1 MAEELTARCPICN
14 GSNQCGNLAGLPAG
28 ACWCSKEAFPQAIF
42 ENIPPELL
50 GKACVCKAC
59 LDRLKATVN
68 E

>member
-1 MAEELTARCPICN
+1 MTEISAARCPICKEEN
-14 GSNQCGNLAGLPAG
+14 NCGNLAGLPAG
-28 ACWCSKEAFPQAIF
+28 ACWCSKETFQQAVF